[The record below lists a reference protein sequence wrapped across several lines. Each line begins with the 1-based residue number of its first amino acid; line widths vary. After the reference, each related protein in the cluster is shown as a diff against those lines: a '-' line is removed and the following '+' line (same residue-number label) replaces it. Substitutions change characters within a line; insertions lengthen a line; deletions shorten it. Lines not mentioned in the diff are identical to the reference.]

1 MRTLLPFFAMAAAVQ
16 VPDSSVHEHLG
27 PQLDYEGLKESL
39 LNIHKA
45 SEGKKLDTG
54 TIDAVQAIMTSI
66 NTTLITA
73 LDGDRNHTQTLLDL
87 AVQRVIDCDTDRTG
101 YFGTG
106 CGWETENSDVD
117 SAKNTHDSCRTDENT
132 EYNNMTRHCGI
143 VDRTVCTWTNC
154 GTMPSF
160 TNGDSDRIEEWICCI
175 QDFFDDYSPRYET
188 ERKNCIDAT
197 TIHAAKRVECH
208 GEQDDF
214 EEEFCS
220 RERDVQSRCN
230 TYRLCRNREEG
241 SWETTTNETK
251 DLEVIFQA
259 QRVAL
264 ECLLCYGNKILSNST
279 DLSDCESNA
288 PCTTLSNCPQIRYDN
303 ITDFIPC
310 TEPTHPNIP
319 CTTNFHDNYYSQY
332 DGTNTTTDPCGA
344 CNPLVPNN
352 EGPLVSI
359 PDP

>member
-1 MRTLLPFFAMAAAVQ
+1 MRTLLFLPMAAAVQ
-16 VPDSSVHEHLG
+16 VLDSSVHEHLG

-45 SEGKKLDTG
+45 SEGKKLDPV
-54 TIDAVQAIMTSI
+54 TITAVQAIMTSI

-73 LDGDRNHTQTLLDL
+73 LDGDRNHTQALLDL
-87 AVQRVIDCDTDRTG
+87 AVQRVTDCNIDRTG

-106 CGWETENSDVD
+106 EDWETENADVD
-117 SAKNTHDSCRTDENT
+117 SAMDTHELCRFHEHG
-132 EYNNMTRHCGI
+132 EHHNMTLHCGI
-143 VDRTVCTWTNC
+143 VDQTVCDWTHC

-160 TNGDSDRIEEWICCI
+160 AGGDSDRIDEWIGCI
-175 QDFFDDYSPRYET
+175 QDFFVDYSPRYET

-197 TIHAAKRVECH
+197 SIHAAKRVDCH
-208 GEQDDF
+208 GEQGDF

-220 RERDVQSRCN
+220 REREVQSRCN
-230 TYRLCRNREEG
+230 SYRLCRNREEG

-279 DLSDCESNA
+279 DLSDCESNS
-288 PCTTLSNCPQIRYDN
+288 PCTTLSNCPQITYDD
-303 ITDFIPC
+303 ILDFIPC

-319 CTTNFHDNYYSQY
+319 CTTTFHDDFYARY
-332 DGTNTTTDPCGA
+332 DDSPTLTDSCTP
-344 CNPLVPNN
+344 CNPLVENT
-352 EGPLVSI
+352 EGPLFSV
-359 PDP
+359 PDL